1 LASQFARAG
10 HIKIWPR
17 LRAALELRTQTDW
30 PTSEVQA
37 AETKLKP
44 HSFFDIF
51 RTSETDPAYNSVL
64 AISLGGFGFD
74 DRQNRLS
81 PKLKSPKKFSD
92 SSTGLGRATGRRHRP
107 LPPRQGL
114 IGCAV
119 RFRGDA
125 DFLFGMSYAQE
136 IARHLR

>member
-64 AISLGGFGFD
+64 AISLGGFGFG
-74 DRQNRLS
+74 DRQNRFVAETEITKKIFPTVRPVSDAPPGVGIAPS
-81 PKLKSPKKFSD
+81 P
-92 SSTGLGRATGRRHRP
+92 
-107 LPPRQGL
+107 
-114 IGCAV
+114 
-119 RFRGDA
+119 RGKA
-125 DFLFGMSYAQE
+125 
-136 IARHLR
+136 